1 MCLIVVDANTDGV
14 SEDLI
19 LAAHQN
25 NPDGFGIMMPTGNGK
40 IHVHKSLVNSG
51 EECKNIYDKYLDGP
65 IALHFRFNTHG
76 DTSKAQCHPFQILNF
91 NEHGRDVWI
100 MHNGPHIDVPMM
112 DDKKSDTWHFVEHIL
127 KPILI
132 KNPDIIEES
141 GFADFLKNVADTDRL
156 TLLDGKTEKFLN
168 INFSVTD
175 KFDGL
180 ELSNTYSLRRDKGR
194 NYNPSTGQTS
204 YISSMPDYYS
214 QGGHGTYGSLYNDS
228 SMNPYVYDDNLGHVP
243 YIPNDNKKDF
253 SLPTLDKVLGD
264 IREVIE
270 AKEDPSD
277 ADWTVMGEIASAM
290 DIYNETVDD
299 KPIPNNKSVT
309 ICEDVVK
316 TTNLSIDDL
325 KLMSETELYNFVV
338 MEPDQSCEFL
348 LELM

>member
-1 MCLIVVDANTDGV
+1 MVNIQIVVV
-14 SEDLI
+14 QHLI
-19 LAAHQN
+19 AKVVATS
-25 NPDGFGIMMPTGNGK
+25 IIIVAMA
-40 IHVHKSLVNSG
+40 VLV
-51 EECKNIYDKYLDGP
+51 IIVL
-65 IALHFRFNTHG
+65 
-76 DTSKAQCHPFQILNF
+76 
-91 NEHGRDVWI
+91 
-100 MHNGPHIDVPMM
+100 
-112 DDKKSDTWHFVEHIL
+112 FVEHIL

-168 INFSVTD
+168 INFSATD

-194 NYNPSTGQTS
+194 NYNPLTGQTS
-204 YISSMPDYYS
+204 YISSTPDYYS
-214 QGGHGTYGSLYNDS
+214 REGYSNYGGLYNDS
-228 SMNPYVYDDNLGHVP
+228 SVSPYGYDDNLDHAP
-243 YIPNDNKKDF
+243 YTQDNNKKDF

-277 ADWTVMGEIASAM
+277 ADWTVLGEIASAM

-299 KPIPNNKSVT
+299 KPIPNDKSVT
-309 ICEDVVK
+309 VCEDVVK
-316 TTNLSIDDL
+316 TIDDL
-325 KLMSETELYNFVV
+325 KLMSEAELYNFIV